1 MNHGKDKEEEKK
13 LYYKEHKCKIK
24 LSKKISLDNIFGQFF
39 SGPRGTRQKPS
50 EMRPSATRRQVQD
63 GWSPACKGIQHTVLK
78 ALFRIMSLTVIP
90 SQFHMLAVLQV
101 YMDRIVP
108 LRRNQQ

>member
-1 MNHGKDKEEEKK
+1 MGPEGLGK
-13 LYYKEHKCKIK
+13 
-24 LSKKISLDNIFGQFF
+24 
-39 SGPRGTRQKPS
+39 KPS

-63 GWSPACKGIQHTVLK
+63 GWSPVCKGIQHTVLK

-101 YMDRIVP
+101 YGSHSATEAQPAIKTVKIMNKKMKGRGC
-108 LRRNQQ
+108 